1 MPNEQG
7 NIILQDG
14 QSQLYDSIH
23 YEEEWHFPYLASV
36 DGISLERI
44 DFAQSANLSSNW
56 ASAAA
61 TENYAT
67 PGYQN
72 SQSVTGISGG
82 TLTISPKVIVPDANG
97 RDDFTTITLNQ
108 SGSMVTII
116 IYNLQGQIIKQLANN
131 TLVGNLSTFTWDGT
145 DNTGAVVSLGH
156 YIVVANIITNDGTT
170 QTFRDKIV
178 VGTGF

>member
-1 MPNEQG
+1 MPNEKG
-7 NIILQDG
+7 NVILHDEQR
-14 QSQLYDSIH
+14 QLYDSIH

-44 DFAQSANLSSNW
+44 DFDQPANLSSNW

-72 SQSVTGISGG
+72 SQSSRTSSGA
-82 TLTISPKVIVPDANG
+82 LSVSPRVIVPDANG
-97 RDDFTTITLNQ
+97 RDDFTTIKLNQ
-108 SGSMVTII
+108 SGSLVTII
-116 IYNLQGQIIKQLANN
+116 IYNLQGQTIKQLANN
-131 TLVGNLSTFTWDGT
+131 TLVGNSSTFTWDGT
-145 DNTGAVVSLGH
+145 DNTGAIVSLGH
-156 YIVVANIITNDGTT
+156 YIVVANIISNSGTT
-170 QTFRDKIV
+170 QTFREKIV